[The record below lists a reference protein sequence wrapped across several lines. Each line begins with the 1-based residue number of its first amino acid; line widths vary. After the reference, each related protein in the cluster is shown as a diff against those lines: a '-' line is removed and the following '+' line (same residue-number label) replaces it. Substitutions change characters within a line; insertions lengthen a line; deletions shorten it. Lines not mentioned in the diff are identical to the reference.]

1 MTKEKLNSI
10 FFDELKLRINPED
23 FLTFSSDVDIEWWL
37 EVYNEKIQNSQ
48 IKKEVKYVKSR
59 VSLRVQNP
67 HGTNRKQARVSR
79 IREIRK

>member
-37 EVYNEKIQNSQ
+37 EVYNEKIQNSRIKKRGKICQ
-48 IKKEVKYVKSR
+48 IKSIPTSAKLY
-59 VSLRVQNP
+59 
-67 HGTNRKQARVSR
+67 
-79 IREIRK
+79 